1 MIINIQMSIYSSDL
15 YSFIY
20 FMRSFRSFFGRK
32 LANENIII
40 EWMIIGTK
48 LYSVFRLI
56 LNHAAHEH
64 WSFRI
69 EPADIERVIFG
80 GKLSAG
86 THFPL

>member
-1 MIINIQMSIYSSDL
+1 
-15 YSFIY
+15 
-20 FMRSFRSFFGRK
+20 
-32 LANENIII
+32 
-40 EWMIIGTK
+40 MIIGTK

-56 LNHAAHEH
+56 VNHAAHEH